1 MPIIAMTADV
11 ITGVKEKCEACGI
24 TQFIS
29 KPFDPDRFLSLIRDV
44 LLGQGEG
51 DMVQSQVLDKAA
63 GLDSMGGSEEIYR
76 QVLLEYAGENADTS
90 LKLDLAITQKRFKDA
105 AGIVHKIKSSSGSIG
120 ARALYETCA
129 KLQKAL
135 EEERTEEIG
144 ALRDV
149 FDSLLNGLLRE
160 ISGGLPESGRDD
172 T

>member
-1 MPIIAMTADV
+1 
-11 ITGVKEKCEACGI
+11 
-24 TQFIS
+24 
-29 KPFDPDRFLSLIRDV
+29 
-44 LLGQGEG
+44 
-51 DMVQSQVLDKAA
+51 VLDKAA
-63 GLDSMGGSEEIYR
+63 GLESMGGSEEIYR

-90 LKLDLAITQKRFKDA
+90 LKLDLAIAQKRFKDA
-105 AGIVHKIKSSSGSIG
+105 AEIVHKIKSSSGSIG

-135 EEERTEEIG
+135 EKERTEEIG